1 MTDIGSLD
9 KRVNSQGYQVYI
21 NTVDDEYIFMQNASM
36 SISHSEFR
44 EPTTSGI
51 NVYYSGLPD
60 NVLSGTLL
68 FTTDFGATQSPATEA
83 SLNELLAATVGGEY
97 PIKPIT
103 IKLIDNQGTSK
114 TTTFAFAQAKLTSGT
129 IYKGQEGA
137 VKADVTFVL
146 FGNPT
151 ISVANTP

>member
-9 KRVNSQGYQVYI
+9 QRINSQGYEVHI
-21 NTVDDEYIFMQNASM
+21 NSGASEEYVFMQNASM

-68 FTTDFGATQSPATEA
+68 FTTDFGATQSAATGA
-83 SLNELLAATVGGEY
+83 SLMNCLLHQQVGN
-97 PIKPIT
+97 IQ
-103 IKLIDNQGTSK
+103 LNQ
-114 TTTFAFAQAKLTSGT
+114 
-129 IYKGQEGA
+129 
-137 VKADVTFVL
+137 
-146 FGNPT
+146 
-151 ISVANTP
+151 

>member
-60 NVLSGTLL
+60 NVISGTLL
-68 FTTDFGATQSPATEA
+68 FTTDFGNSHSDSAALED
-83 SLNELLAATVGGEY
+83 LLAATNGGEY
-97 PIKPIT
+97 PIKPIYV
-103 IKLIDNQGTSK
+103 KLIDNQGTSK
-114 TTTFAFAQAKLTSGT
+114 TTTFYYSQAKLASCT

-146 FGNPT
+146 FGNPA

>member
-9 KRVNSQGYQVYI
+9 QRINSQGYEVHI
-21 NTVDDEYIFMQNASM
+21 NSGASEEYVFMQNASM

-60 NVLSGTLL
+60 NVISGTLL
-68 FTTDFGATQSPATEA
+68 FTTDFGNSSNSAALED
-83 SLNELLAATVGGEY
+83 LLAATNGGEY
-97 PIKPIT
+97 PIKPIYV
-103 IKLIDNQGTSK
+103 KLIDNQGTSK
-114 TTTFAFAQAKLTSGT
+114 TTTFYYSQAKLTSCT

-146 FGNPT
+146 FGNPA

>member
-1 MTDIGSLD
+1 MASIGSLD
-9 KRVNSQGYQVYI
+9 KRVNSQGYRVYI
-21 NTVDDEYIFMQNASM
+21 NTSADDEYIFMQNASM
-36 SISHSEFR
+36 SVSHSEFR

-68 FTTDFGATQSPATEA
+68 FTTDFGNSNSGAALE
-83 SLNELLAATVGGEY
+83 ELLAATNGGEY
-97 PIKPIT
+97 PIKPIYV
-103 IKLIDNQGTSK
+103 KLTDNQSNAA
-114 TTTFAFAQAKLTSGT
+114 TTTFYYSQAKLASCT

-146 FGNPT
+146 FGNPAIT
-151 ISVANTP
+151 

>member
-21 NTVDDEYIFMQNASM
+21 NTVDDEYVFMQNASM

-68 FTTDFGATQSPATEA
+68 FTTDFGATQSTPTGAALE
-83 SLNELLAATVGGEY
+83 ELLAAGGAEY
-97 PIKPIT
+97 PIKPLT
-103 IKLIDNQGTSK
+103 VKLIDNQGSAI
-114 TTTFAFAQAKLTSGT
+114 TTTFAFTQAKLASCT

-151 ISVANTP
+151 IS